1 MKEEDHKRPAPE
13 KPLPSEGDEPTID
26 TRRLLGERREVVI
39 VHNGERYRLR
49 ATAKGKL
56 ILTK

>member
-1 MKEEDHKRPAPE
+1 MKNENRNQPAPE
-13 KPLPSEGDEPTID
+13 QLSPSEDDELTID
-26 TRRLLGERREVVI
+26 TRRLLGGRREVII

>member
-1 MKEEDHKRPAPE
+1 MKDDRRKPPPSEAPS
-13 KPLPSEGDEPTID
+13 LREGDEPTID